1 MFLNSLEMSYKDV
14 FYFVA
19 MCLTI
24 SQEKKNKQII
34 EARLKKNDI
43 DWEFVVEVSTG
54 HYVFPAMY
62 CALKREGFLTY
73 VPQELLN
80 FMEHVADTNR
90 DRNTQIIS
98 QAKELNTFLLSHNI
112 TPIFIKGTANLLAGL
127 YNDIT
132 ERMVGD
138 IDFLFSSQDYPRAI
152 QVLKEWGY
160 CKQKQ
165 LATKYP
171 YPWSKHYPRL
181 IKDGFIAAIEI
192 HDKLLIEDY
201 TQEFNYD
208 TIKSSIQVLDNV
220 AMLSDGNMLNLSILA
235 NQINDYRFHYRTI
248 NLRNAYDVFLLSKK
262 VSAKNEV
269 NTVKGLSH
277 PLHCFLAACVEVFNT
292 PDSLTYIQTKQT
304 KAYLALFKEQFTNPR
319 KANRRHTRIKL
330 YIQLKTILTKFYK
343 GIFYKEYRA
352 WLFYWIIDIK
362 SYRKQLDIWK
372 NVLKNDG

>member
-1 MFLNSLEMSYKDV
+1 MSYKDV

-34 EARLKKNDI
+34 ESRLKQNDI

-62 CALKREGFLTY
+62 CALKREGFLKY
-73 VPQELLN
+73 LPQELLN

-127 YNDIT
+127 YGDIT

-138 IDFLFSSQDYPRAI
+138 VDFLFSSQDYPKAI
-152 QVLKEWGY
+152 QILKEHGY
-160 CKQKQ
+160 CCQKQ

-181 IKDGFIAAIEI
+181 IKKEAIAAIEI

-201 TQEFNYD
+201 THEFNYN
-208 TIKSSIQVLDNV
+208 TIKGSIQVKDTF
-220 AMLSDGNMLNLSILA
+220 AMLSDANMLNLSILA
-235 NQINDYRFHYRTI
+235 NQINDFRFYYKTI
-248 NLRNAYDVFLLSKK
+248 TLRSAYDVFLLSKE
-262 VSAKNEV
+262 VNAKNAV
-269 NTVKGLSH
+269 NSISTLSH
-277 PLHCFLAACVEVFNT
+277 PLHCFLAACGEVFNT
-292 PDSLTYIQTKQT
+292 PDSLEYTQTKQT
-304 KAYLALFKEQFTNPR
+304 KAYLKLFNQQFTNPR
-319 KANRRHTRIKL
+319 KAKRRNARIKTYL
-330 YIQLKTILTKFYK
+330 YLKRVLTSLYK
-343 GIFYKEYRA
+343 CIIYKKYRT
-352 WLFYWIIDIK
+352 WLFYYVLDFN
-362 SYRKQLDIWK
+362 SRKRQFKKI
-372 NVLKNDG
+372 

>member
-1 MFLNSLEMSYKDV
+1 MSYKEV
-14 FYFVA
+14 YYFVA

-80 FMEHVADTNR
+80 FMEHVANTNR

-138 IDFLFSSQDYPRAI
+138 IDFLFSRQDYPKAI

-160 CKQKQ
+160 NYLDEPEK
-165 LATKYP
+165 LSP
-171 YPWSKHYPRL
+171 EHRHYPRL
-181 IKDGFIAAIEI
+181 IKKDCMAAIEI
-192 HDKLLIEDY
+192 HSEFLRKSEAHL
-201 TQEFNYD
+201 FNYD
-208 TIKSSIQVLDNV
+208 TVKISIQVIDNV

-235 NQINDYRFHYRTI
+235 GQINDYRYNYKRI
-248 NLRNAYDVFLLSKK
+248 SLRNAYDVFLLSKK
-262 VSAKNEV
+262 TSAKNAV
-269 NTVKGLSH
+269 NIISKLNH
-277 PLHCFLAACVEVFNT
+277 RLHCFLAACGEVFNT
-292 PDSLTYIQTKQT
+292 PESLEYTKTKKT
-304 KAYLALFKEQFTNPR
+304 KAYLTLFKEQFTNPR
-319 KANRRHTRIKL
+319 KANRRHTRIKAYL
-330 YIQLKTILTKFYK
+330 YLKHVLSILYMCVFYK
-343 GIFYKEYRA
+343 KYIT
-352 WLFYWIIDIK
+352 WLFLLITDPAFWK
-362 SYRKQLDIWK
+362 RKLGLFK
-372 NVLKNDG
+372 

>member
-1 MFLNSLEMSYKDV
+1 MSYKEV
-14 FYFVA
+14 YYFVA

-34 EARLKKNDI
+34 EARLKQNDI

-73 VPQELLN
+73 LPQELLN
-80 FMEHVADTNR
+80 FMEHVANTNR

-201 TQEFNYD
+201 TQEFNYN
-208 TIKSSIQVLDNV
+208 TIKSNIQVIDNV
-220 AMLSDGNMLNLSILA
+220 AMLSDGNMLNLSILS
-235 NQINDYRFHYRTI
+235 NQINDFRFRYRTI

-262 VSAKNEV
+262 ASATNAV

-277 PLHCFLAACVEVFNT
+277 PLHCFLAACCEVFNS
-292 PDSLTYIQTKQT
+292 PDSLEYTKTKKT
-304 KAYLALFKEQFTNPR
+304 KAYLILFKEQFTNPR
-319 KANRRHTRIKL
+319 KANRRNARIKL
-330 YIQLKTILTKFYK
+330 YNSIKLVFSTLYK
-343 GIFYKEYRA
+343 AIVYKKHRV
-352 WLFYWIIDIK
+352 WLFYYILELN
-362 SYRKQLDIWK
+362 Y
-372 NVLKNDG
+372 LKEHLKKI

>member
-1 MFLNSLEMSYKDV
+1 MSYKEV
-14 FYFVA
+14 YYFVA

-24 SQEKKNKQII
+24 SLEKKNKQII

-62 CALKREGFLTY
+62 CALKREGFLKY

-80 FMEHVADTNR
+80 FMEHVANTNR

-127 YNDIT
+127 YSDIT

-138 IDFLFSSQDYPRAI
+138 IDFLFSSQDYPKAI

-160 CKQKQ
+160 NYLDEPEK
-165 LATKYP
+165 LFP
-171 YPWSKHYPRL
+171 EHRHYPSL
-181 IKDGFIAAIEI
+181 IKKDCIAAIEI
-192 HDKLLIEDY
+192 HSEFLRKSEAHL
-201 TQEFNYD
+201 FNYD
-208 TIKSSIQVLDNV
+208 TVKSSIQVLDNV

-235 NQINDYRFHYRTI
+235 NQINDDQFFYNRIT
-248 NLRNAYDVFLLSKK
+248 LRNAYDVFLLSKK
-262 VSAKNEV
+262 TSAKNAV
-269 NTVKGLSH
+269 NIISKLNH
-277 PLHCFLAACVEVFNT
+277 PLHCFLAACGEVFNT
-292 PDSLTYIQTKQT
+292 LDSLEYTKTKKT

-319 KANRRHTRIKL
+319 KANRRNARIKIYNSIKL
-330 YIQLKTILTKFYK
+330 VFSTLRKAIVYK
-343 GIFYKEYRA
+343 KHRV
-352 WLFYWIIDIK
+352 WLFYYILELN
-362 SYRKQLDIWK
+362 Y
-372 NVLKNDG
+372 LKEHLKKI

>member
-1 MFLNSLEMSYKDV
+1 MSYKDV

-34 EARLKKNDI
+34 EARLKQNDI

-73 VPQELLN
+73 LPQELLN

-138 IDFLFSSQDYPRAI
+138 IDFLFSSQDYPKAI

-160 CKQKQ
+160 CKTVEKNEFFS
-165 LATKYP
+165 
-171 YPWSKHYPRL
+171 PWSKHYPRL
-181 IKDGFIAAIEI
+181 VKEDKIAAIEI
-192 HDKLLIEDY
+192 HNVLLVEEYRDVFSYDFIKKNIQIINGVSLLSFSDKL
-201 TQEFNYD
+201 
-208 TIKSSIQVLDNV
+208 NV
-220 AMLSDGNMLNLSILA
+220 SILA
-235 NQINDYRFHYRTI
+235 YQINDDGFYYKTI
-248 NLRNAYDVFLLSKK
+248 SLRNAYDVFLLSKK
-262 VSAKNEV
+262 TSAKNAV
-269 NTVKGLSH
+269 STLSKLMH
-277 PLHCFLAACVEVFNT
+277 PANCFLATCYDVFNKI
-292 PDSLTYIQTKQT
+292 DSLEYHKNKKTS
-304 KAYLALFKEQFTNPR
+304 AYLNIFKSQFTNP
-319 KANRRHTRIKL
+319 KATRIRH
-330 YIQLKTILTKFYK
+330 YIIKKYLGLKIFVTLIYK
-343 GIFYKEYRA
+343 CIFYKQYRI
-352 WLFYWIIDIK
+352 WLFHYLKDIK
-362 SYRKQLDIWK
+362 TLKRKYIK
-372 NVLKNDG
+372 I

>member
-1 MFLNSLEMSYKDV
+1 MSYKDV
-14 FYFVA
+14 LYFVA

-73 VPQELLN
+73 LPQELLN

-98 QAKELNTFLLSHNI
+98 QAQELNTFLLSHNI

-127 YNDIT
+127 YCDIA

-138 IDFLFSSQDYPRAI
+138 IDFLFSSQDYPKAI
-152 QVLKEWGY
+152 QVLKEHGY
-160 CKQKQ
+160 YKQKE

-201 TQEFNYD
+201 TQEFNYN
-208 TIKSSIQVLDNV
+208 TIQSSIQVVDNF
-220 AMLSDGNMLNLSILA
+220 AMLSDANMLNLSILA
-235 NQINDYRFHYRTI
+235 NQINDYRFHYKTI
-248 NLRNAYDVFLLSKK
+248 SLRNAYDVFLLSKK
-262 VSAKNEV
+262 VSATNAV
-269 NTVKGLSH
+269 NTISKLSH
-277 PLHCFLAACVEVFNT
+277 PLHCFLAACGEVFNS
-292 PDSLTYIQTKQT
+292 PDSLTYNQTKQI
-304 KAYLALFKEQFTNPR
+304 KAYLKLFKEQFTNPR
-319 KANRRHTRIKL
+319 KANRRNARIKFFNSVKLVFSTLRKAIL
-330 YIQLKTILTKFYK
+330 YKKH
-343 GIFYKEYRA
+343 RV
-352 WLFYWIIDIK
+352 WLFYYVIELN
-362 SYRKQLDIWK
+362 Y
-372 NVLKNDG
+372 LKEHLKKI

>member
-1 MFLNSLEMSYKDV
+1 
-14 FYFVA
+14 

-24 SQEKKNKQII
+24 SQEKKNRQII

-73 VPQELLN
+73 LPQELLN

-127 YNDIT
+127 YSDIT

-138 IDFLFSSQDYPRAI
+138 IDFLFSSQDYPKAI

-160 CKQKQ
+160 YYQKEPEK
-165 LATKYP
+165 L
-171 YPWSKHYPRL
+171 SREHRHYPRL
-181 IKDGFIAAIEI
+181 IKKDCMAAIEI
-192 HDKLLIEDY
+192 HSEFQRKSDAHL
-201 TQEFNYD
+201 FNYD
-208 TIKSSIQVLDNV
+208 TVKSSIQFIDNV
-220 AMLSDGNMLNLSILA
+220 AMLSDGNMLNLSILS
-235 NQINDYRFHYRTI
+235 NQINDFRFRYRTI

-262 VSAKNEV
+262 VSAKNAV
-269 NTVKGLSH
+269 NTISKLSH
-277 PLHCFLAACVEVFNT
+277 PLHCFLAACGEVFNT
-292 PDSLTYIQTKQT
+292 PDSLEYTKTKKT

-319 KANRRHTRIKL
+319 KANSLNARIKL
-330 YIQLKTILTKFYK
+330 YNSIKLIFSTLYK
-343 GIFYKEYRA
+343 AIVYKKHRV
-352 WLFYWIIDIK
+352 WLFYYILELN
-362 SYRKQLDIWK
+362 Y
-372 NVLKNDG
+372 LKEHLKKI

>member
-1 MFLNSLEMSYKDV
+1 MSYKEV
-14 FYFVA
+14 YYFVA

-112 TPIFIKGTANLLAGL
+112 TPIFIKGTASLLAGL

-138 IDFLFSSQDYPRAI
+138 IDFLFSSQDYPKAI

-201 TQEFNYD
+201 TQEFNYN
-208 TIKSSIQVLDNV
+208 TIKSNIQVIDNV
-220 AMLSDGNMLNLSILA
+220 AMLSEANMLNLSILS
-235 NQINDYRFHYRTI
+235 NQINDFRFRYRTI

-262 VSAKNEV
+262 VSAKNAV

-277 PLHCFLAACVEVFNT
+277 PLNCFLAACCEVFNS
-292 PDSLTYIQTKQT
+292 PDSLEYTKTKKT
-304 KAYLALFKEQFTNPR
+304 KAYLILFKEQFTNPR
-319 KANRRHTRIKL
+319 KANRRNAIIKFYNSIKL
-330 YIQLKTILTKFYK
+330 VFSTLYK
-343 GIFYKEYRA
+343 AIVYKKHRV
-352 WLFYWIIDIK
+352 WLFYYILELN
-362 SYRKQLDIWK
+362 Y
-372 NVLKNDG
+372 LKEHLKKI

>member
-1 MFLNSLEMSYKDV
+1 MSYKEV
-14 FYFVA
+14 YYFVA

-24 SQEKKNKQII
+24 SQEKKNRQII

-73 VPQELLN
+73 LPQELLN
-80 FMEHVADTNR
+80 FMEHVANTNR

-127 YNDIT
+127 YSDIT

-138 IDFLFSSQDYPRAI
+138 IDFLFSSQDYPKAI
-152 QVLKEWGY
+152 QVLTQYGY
-160 CKQKQ
+160 CKTVESDIKH
-165 LATKYP
+165 P

-235 NQINDYRFHYRTI
+235 NQINDDQFFYKRI
-248 NLRNAYDVFLLSKK
+248 SLRNAYDVFLLSKK
-262 VSAKNEV
+262 CNAKNAV
-269 NTVKGLSH
+269 NTISKLSH
-277 PLHCFLAACVEVFNT
+277 PLHCFLAACGEVFNT
-292 PDSLTYIQTKQT
+292 PDSLEYTKTKKT

-319 KANRRHTRIKL
+319 KANRRNTRIKL
-330 YIQLKTILTKFYK
+330 YIHLKLILTKFYK
-343 GIFYKEYRA
+343 AVIYKQYRI
-352 WLFYWIIDIK
+352 WLFYYIIDVK
-362 SYRKQLDIWK
+362 SYNKQLDIWSKLLKK
-372 NVLKNDG
+372 NG

>member
-1 MFLNSLEMSYKDV
+1 MSYKDV

-62 CALKREGFLTY
+62 CALKREGFLKY

-80 FMEHVADTNR
+80 FMEHIADTNR
-90 DRNTQIIS
+90 DRNEQIIS

-127 YNDIT
+127 YSDIT

-138 IDFLFSSQDYPRAI
+138 IDFLFSAQDYPKAI

-160 CKQKQ
+160 NYLDEPEK
-165 LATKYP
+165 LFP
-171 YPWSKHYPRL
+171 EHRHYPSL
-181 IKDGFIAAIEI
+181 IKKDCIAAIEI
-192 HDKLLIEDY
+192 HSEFLRKSEAHL
-201 TQEFNYD
+201 FNYD
-208 TIKSSIQVLDNV
+208 TVKSSIQVIDNV

-235 NQINDYRFHYRTI
+235 NQINDDQFFYNRIT
-248 NLRNAYDVFLLSKK
+248 LRNAYDVFLLSKK
-262 VSAKNEV
+262 W
-269 NTVKGLSH
+269 
-277 PLHCFLAACVEVFNT
+277 
-292 PDSLTYIQTKQT
+292 TY
-304 KAYLALFKEQFTNPR
+304 
-319 KANRRHTRIKL
+319 
-330 YIQLKTILTKFYK
+330 
-343 GIFYKEYRA
+343 GC
-352 WLFYWIIDIK
+352 
-362 SYRKQLDIWK
+362 
-372 NVLKNDG
+372 

>member
-1 MFLNSLEMSYKDV
+1 MSYKDV

-34 EARLKKNDI
+34 EARLKQNDI

-73 VPQELLN
+73 LPQELLN
-80 FMEHVADTNR
+80 FMEHVANTNR

-152 QVLKEWGY
+152 QVLKEYGY
-160 CKQKQ
+160 CKTVESGIKH
-165 LATKYP
+165 P
-171 YPWSKHYPRL
+171 YPFSKHYPRL
-181 IKDGFIAAIEI
+181 VKEDKIAAIEI
-192 HDKLLIEDY
+192 HDNLLKEGY
-201 TQEFNYD
+201 SNRFNHD

-235 NQINDYRFHYRTI
+235 NQINDDQFFYKRI
-248 NLRNAYDVFLLSKK
+248 SLRNAYDVFLLSKK
-262 VSAKNEV
+262 VSATNAV
-269 NTVKGLSH
+269 NSISKLSH
-277 PLHCFLAACVEVFNT
+277 PLHCFLAACGEVFNS
-292 PDSLTYIQTKQT
+292 PDSLTYNQTKQI
-304 KAYLALFKEQFTNPR
+304 KAYLKLFKEQFTNPR
-319 KANRRHTRIKL
+319 KAKRRHTRIKF
-330 YIQLKTILTKFYK
+330 YIHLKLILTKFYK
-343 GIFYKEYRA
+343 GIFYKEYRV
-352 WLFYWIIDIK
+352 WLFYYIIDVK
-362 SYRKQLDIWK
+362 SYNKQLDIWSKLLKK
-372 NVLKNDG
+372 NE

>member
-1 MFLNSLEMSYKDV
+1 MSYKEV
-14 FYFVA
+14 YYFVA

-24 SQEKKNKQII
+24 SQEKKNRQII

-80 FMEHVADTNR
+80 FMEHVANTNR

-160 CKQKQ
+160 NYLDEPEK
-165 LATKYP
+165 LSP
-171 YPWSKHYPRL
+171 EHRHYPRL
-181 IKDGFIAAIEI
+181 IKKDCMAAIEI
-192 HDKLLIEDY
+192 HSEFLRKSEAHL
-201 TQEFNYD
+201 FNYD
-208 TIKSSIQVLDNV
+208 TVKSSIQVIDNI

-235 NQINDYRFHYRTI
+235 GQINDYRYNYRRI
-248 NLRNAYDVFLLSKK
+248 ALRNAYDVFLLSKK
-262 VSAKNEV
+262 CNAKNAV
-269 NTVKGLSH
+269 NTVKRVKPS
-277 PLHCFLAACVEVFNT
+277 FT
-292 PDSLTYIQTKQT
+292 
-304 KAYLALFKEQFTNPR
+304 LFFGR
-319 KANRRHTRIKL
+319 LR
-330 YIQLKTILTKFYK
+330 
-343 GIFYKEYRA
+343 
-352 WLFYWIIDIK
+352 
-362 SYRKQLDIWK
+362 
-372 NVLKNDG
+372 

>member
-1 MFLNSLEMSYKDV
+1 
-14 FYFVA
+14 

-24 SQEKKNKQII
+24 SLEKKNKQII

-43 DWEFVVEVSTG
+43 NWEFVVEVSTS

-62 CALKREGFLTY
+62 CALKREGFLQY
-73 VPQELLN
+73 LPQELLN

-138 IDFLFSSQDYPRAI
+138 IDFLFSSQDYPKAI
-152 QVLKEWGY
+152 QVLKEYGY

-181 IKDGFIAAIEI
+181 IKKETIAAIEI

-201 TQEFNYD
+201 TQEFNYN
-208 TIKSSIQVLDNV
+208 TIKSSIQVIDNV
-220 AMLSDGNMLNLSILA
+220 AMLSDGNMLNLSILS
-235 NQINDYRFHYRTI
+235 NQINDFRFHYKTI

-262 VSAKNEV
+262 TAAKNAV

-277 PLHCFLAACVEVFNT
+277 PLHCFLAACVEVFNS
-292 PDSLTYIQTKQT
+292 PDSLTYIQTKKT
-304 KAYLALFKEQFTNPR
+304 KAYLILFKEQFTSPR
-319 KANRRHTRIKL
+319 KVNRRHTRIKL

-362 SYRKQLDIWK
+362 SYNKQLDIWSKLLKK
-372 NVLKNDG
+372 NG